1 MPDASYAL
9 IVIGGGPTGYIA
21 AERAG
26 HDGLKTLLIEDRDL
40 GGVCL
45 NEGCIPSKAMLNA
58 AKIYHNAVHGD
69 AYGVIVND
77 ASFDIAKLNA
87 HKASVQNILRKGV
100 AGIMKR
106 AKVDVVNG
114 LARLTADRKVAVNGD
129 THDGA
134 NILIATGSSSAAP
147 PIPGADLDGV
157 LDSTG
162 VLNLDRVPTSAV
174 IIGGGV
180 IGCEFACFFGSI
192 GVPTTVIE
200 MLPEICP
207 VVDADIAKTLRTEL
221 SKKNITFH
229 TGATVKE
236 IKESSVTFSIGDE
249 TLSVDRDIVLVA
261 TGRRPNVSDLGLEDL
276 RVDFDKGGIKID
288 DRCATNVP
296 GVWAGGDVTGKVWL
310 AHAGS
315 RMGEVVVNNIAGRP
329 DQVRYDTIPGV
340 IYTNPEVAT
349 VGLTEAAATERGIPV
364 KAGKMPL
371 SANGRFLAEHP
382 NERGMVKVVTN
393 AESGAL
399 LGVHMVGG
407 ACSEMIYGAA
417 AMIEAEYRVK
427 EIRDVVF
434 PHPTTS
440 EIIRDTLLAI

>member
-1 MPDASYAL
+1 MSTKPYDL
-9 IVIGGGPTGYIA
+9 IVIGGGPAGYIA

-26 HDGLKTLLIEDRDL
+26 HEDLKALLIESKDL

-58 AKIYHNAVHGD
+58 AKIYYHATHG
-69 AYGVIVND
+69 APFGVITND
-77 ASFDIAKLNA
+77 ISFDISKLND
-87 HKASVQNILRKGV
+87 HKAGVQEMLRKGI

-129 THDGA
+129 TYEGA
-134 NILIATGSSSAAP
+134 NILIATGSSPAAP
-147 PIPGADLDGV
+147 PIPGIELDGV

-162 VLNLDRVPTSAV
+162 VLNLDRIPSSAV

-207 VVDADIAKTLRTEL
+207 IVDADIAKTLRMEL

-229 TGATVKE
+229 TGAAVKK
-236 IKESSVTFSIGDE
+236 IKESSVEFTIGGE
-249 TLSVDRDIVLVA
+249 TMSVDRDIVLVA
-261 TGRRPNVSDLGLEDL
+261 TGRRSNVNDLGLEDA
-276 RVDFDKGGIKID
+276 RVEFDKGGIKID

-296 GVWAGGDVTGKVWL
+296 GIWAGGDVTGKVWL

-315 RMGEVVVNNIAGRP
+315 RMGEVVVNNIAGR
-329 DQVRYDTIPGV
+329 DDRVRFDTIAGV

-349 VGLTEAAATERGIPV
+349 VGLTEAVAKERGIPV
-364 KAGKMPL
+364 KAGKMPMT
-371 SANGRFLAEHP
+371 ANGRFLAEHS
-382 NERGMVKVVTN
+382 NERGLVKVVTH
-393 AESGAL
+393 AETGAL

-417 AMIEAEYRVK
+417 SMIETELRVN
-427 EIRDVVF
+427 EIKDLVF

-440 EIIRDTLLAI
+440 EIIRDTMFTI